1 MQISLAH
8 AAKAFFVL
16 IHGRF
21 GMTLCV
27 IVVREQV
34 MSVWLFVLGGGVSV
48 RKPDGLQTLRPVVWR
63 WRASNLSKNEMI
75 APSKPACCFPSGFL
89 FG

>member
-1 MQISLAH
+1 VQISLAQ

-34 MSVWLFVLGGGVSV
+34 MSVWLFVLG
-48 RKPDGLQTLRPVVWR
+48 
-63 WRASNLSKNEMI
+63 
-75 APSKPACCFPSGFL
+75 
-89 FG
+89 

>member
-21 GMTLCV
+21 GRTLCV
-27 IVVREQV
+27 FVVREQV
-34 MSVWLFVLGGGVSV
+34 MSVWLFVLGFLSAFANLTACKLYGQWFGVGVLRISV
-48 RKPDGLQTLRPVVWR
+48 RMK
-63 WRASNLSKNEMI
+63 
-75 APSKPACCFPSGFL
+75 
-89 FG
+89 